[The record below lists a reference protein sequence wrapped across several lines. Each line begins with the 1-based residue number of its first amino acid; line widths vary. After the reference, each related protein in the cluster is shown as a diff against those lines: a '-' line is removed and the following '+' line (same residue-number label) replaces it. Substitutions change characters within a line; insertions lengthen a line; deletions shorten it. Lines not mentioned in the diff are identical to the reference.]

1 MNAETHRID
10 LSHVI
15 DRMHE
20 EYGKKIFCGEGWYQ
34 LIWDL
39 DYQLALIDSDYTIFQ
54 IKEKFGELRFYYGSK
69 DVRKYYMM
77 SEIVEKYEAMSTSV
91 CEETGLPGE
100 LMKSSKGNYKTL
112 NRENAAKDYK
122 PVHNLYHSLD

>member
-39 DYQLALIDSDYTIFQ
+39 DYQLALIDPD
-54 IKEKFGELRFYYGSK
+54 
-69 DVRKYYMM
+69 
-77 SEIVEKYEAMSTSV
+77 IVEKYEAMSTSV

>member
-1 MNAETHRID
+1 MNAETYRID

-39 DYQLALIDSDYTIFQ
+39 DYQLALIDPDYTIFQ
-54 IKEKFGELRFYYGSK
+54 IKEKYGDTFPSLLKSDPISRFYGYNKGDIIK
-69 DVRKYYMM
+69 VTRKNG
-77 SEIVEKYEAMSTSV
+77 IVIHRIVK
-91 CEETGLPGE
+91 
-100 LMKSSKGNYKTL
+100 
-112 NRENAAKDYK
+112 
-122 PVHNLYHSLD
+122 